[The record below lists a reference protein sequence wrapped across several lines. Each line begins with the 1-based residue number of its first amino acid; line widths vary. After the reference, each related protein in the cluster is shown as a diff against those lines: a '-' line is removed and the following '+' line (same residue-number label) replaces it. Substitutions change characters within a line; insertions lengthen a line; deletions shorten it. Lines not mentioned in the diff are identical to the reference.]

1 MLGLNRDTVLAWAEG
16 GHIAREDL
24 PAALRTA
31 GVQATPAA
39 WGKFL
44 DALFLWLGSIFL
56 AAAVI
61 FFFAY
66 NWQDMS
72 RLTKLGLAQVPI
84 VLALAAAW
92 RLGLER
98 PSGKAAL
105 LAASLFVGA
114 LLALVGQTYQTGAD
128 TYELF
133 AVWSLAILPWT
144 LLARMPALWLFELL
158 LANVAIALYFNTF
171 PGIFGLL
178 FSTVRL
184 LWVLL
189 VFNTLA
195 WVVWELIARR
205 QSQRPHWALRC
216 LAFASSAVM
225 TMLAMHSVFQVR
237 IQGLWGVLV
246 WAVWMVMAYSI
257 YRRRIPDLF
266 VLACGVFSAIVVVTS
281 VLVEVLMKS
290 SSHDAAAFLF
300 IGMTVIGMAAAG
312 AWWLRQVA
320 KEQSS

>member
-1 MLGLNRDTVLAWAEG
+1 MLSPNRDTVLAWTEG
-16 GHIAREDL
+16 GHIARENL

-31 GVQATPAA
+31 GVQATPMA
-39 WGKFL
+39 WASFL
-44 DALFLWLGSIFL
+44 DTLFLWLGCIFL
-56 AAAVI
+56 AVAVI
-61 FFFAY
+61 FFFAW

-98 PSGKAAL
+98 AAGKAVL
-105 LAASLFVGA
+105 FAASLLVGA
-114 LLALVGQTYQTGAD
+114 LLALVGQIYQTGAD

-178 FSTVRL
+178 FSTARL

-189 VFNTLA
+189 AFNTLA
-195 WVVWELIARR
+195 WVVWEVIAWRAA
-205 QSQRPHWALRC
+205 QRPHWALRC
-216 LAFASSAVM
+216 LAFASSALV
-225 TMLAMHSVFQVR
+225 TMLAAQYVFEVR
-237 IQGLWGVLV
+237 VQGLWGVLV
-246 WAVWMVMAYSI
+246 WSIWMALAYFTF
-257 YRRRIPDLF
+257 RRRIPDLF
-266 VLACGVFSAIVVVTS
+266 VLACGVFSGIVVVTS
-281 VLVEVLMKS
+281 ILVEVLMKS
-290 SSHDAAAFLF
+290 ARSDPAAFLF
-300 IGMTVIGMAAAG
+300 IGTTVIGMSAAG
-312 AWWLRQVA
+312 GWWLRQVA
-320 KEQSS
+320 KEQGA